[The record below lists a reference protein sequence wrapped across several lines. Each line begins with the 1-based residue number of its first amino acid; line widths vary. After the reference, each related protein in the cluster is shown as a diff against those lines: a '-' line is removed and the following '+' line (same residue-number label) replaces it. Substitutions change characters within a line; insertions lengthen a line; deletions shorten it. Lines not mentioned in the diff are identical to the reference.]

1 MWKTVFSHKDIIK
14 LSYDFVAVVGHGNTA
29 HKEGDYVVNGKKEH
43 LCEVYNLPNCKSH
56 EDMRNEMNRR
66 NLLPGVRGTPTHI
79 VYNPHDLKEISRE
92 HGQSVSAIEKQIA
105 AAQKT
110 LGKPIT
116 WKDYSKTRKPLD
128 EARELLSGDKPD
140 YRKALRALKGFDAKG
155 MKALELEVEQIKNEI
170 LAAGEKGLADAREL
184 IEAGDKGKATKLLRT
199 LARDF
204 AGTDIESEAKKLL
217 AEAKAE

>member
-29 HKEGDYVVNGKKEH
+29 HKEGDYVVNGKQTH
-43 LCEVYNLPNCKSH
+43 LCEVYNLPSCKSH
-56 EDMRNEMNRR
+56 EDMRTEMSRR

-79 VYNPHDLKEISRE
+79 LYNPHDMKEISRSNS
-92 HGQSVSAIEKQIA
+92 QNVSGMEDSIA

-116 WKDYSKTRKPLD
+116 WKEYSKTRKPLD
-128 EARELLSGDKPD
+128 EARELITGDKPD

-155 MKALELEVEQIKNEI
+155 MKALEVEVEQIRNEI

-184 IEAGDKGKATKLLRT
+184 IAAGEKSKALKLLRT
-199 LARDF
+199 LSRNF
-204 AGTDIESEAKKLL
+204 AGTEIETEAKKLT

>member
-29 HKEGDYVVNGKKEH
+29 HKEGDYVVNGKQTH
-43 LCEVYNLPNCKSH
+43 LCEVYNLPSCKAH
-56 EDMRNEMNRR
+56 EDMRNEMSRR
-66 NLLPGVRGTPTHI
+66 NLLPNVRGTPTHI
-79 VYNPHDLKEISRE
+79 VYNPHDMKEISRT
-92 HGQSVSAIEKQIA
+92 HGQSVSDIEDQIG

-116 WKDYSKTRKPLD
+116 WKEYGKTRKPLD
-128 EARELLSGDKPD
+128 EARGLISGDKPD

-155 MKALELEVEQIKNEI
+155 MKALEAEAENIRNEI
-170 LAAGEKGLADAREL
+170 LAAGEKGLTEAREL
-184 IEAGDKGKATKLLRT
+184 IAADEKSKALKLLRT
-199 LARDF
+199 LSRDF
-204 AGTDIESEAKKLL
+204 AGTEIEPEAKKLM